1 MTASMSLSLSVSL
14 LVIASVN
21 SWAQLDLQDPVVTQ
35 RAIVETSLGTFA
47 IDLFGVDAPRTVE
60 NFVGLAA
67 EGYYDSLLFH
77 RVARSFVIQTGDSTG
92 TGAGGRSI
100 WGPPFVDELT
110 PGAPSYRRGYV
121 RGTVAM
127 ANRGPNTN
135 TSQWFV
141 ALEDIPTLPK
151 AYTIFGAVR
160 SGMDVV
166 DAIGSVELTPRGT
179 SDGRPKV
186 DVIVKSVTI
195 AEPIDD
201 ADTSNAKGW

>member
-1 MTASMSLSLSVSL
+1 MANPLLLILLPSLM
-14 LVIASVN
+14 VITSVN
-21 SWAQLDLQDPVVTQ
+21 SMAQLEFQDPVVTQ
-35 RAIVETSLGTFA
+35 RAIVETSLGTFE
-47 IDLFGVDAPRTVE
+47 IDLFGVDAPRTVQ

-67 EGYYDSLLFH
+67 EGYFDSLLFH
-77 RVARSFVIQTGDSTG
+77 RVSRGFVIQTGDSTG

-100 WGPPFVDELT
+100 WGGPFVDELT
-110 PGAPSYRRGYV
+110 PSAPSYRRGYV

-141 ALEDIPTLPK
+141 ALKDIPTLPK
-151 AYTIFGAVR
+151 AYTIFGSVR

-166 DAIGSVELTPRGT
+166 DAIGSVELTPGGT

-186 DVIVKSVTI
+186 DVVVKSVTV
-195 AEPIDD
+195 AEPIKGV
-201 ADTSNAKGW
+201 DTSDENGW